1 MTRIICH
8 SFSYP
13 TATRRR
19 FLSFHLSHC
28 FSQMRHSAGVAAIA
42 AQVLIFAAFALLPGQ
57 AAALSSHADPN
68 AYLFN
73 LSFGDLQQ
81 ELATARQ
88 AGQRGL
94 FIMFGNDDCPWCEK
108 MKSEVFSLPEVQK
121 YYRKYFRVL
130 EVDTE
135 GDTPVTDFS
144 GHEMSAKDFAFK
156 GFHIRATP
164 VFIFFDLDSKPVMR
178 YTGATSGVKEF
189 MLLGKFVV
197 EGHYK
202 EETFIAYKRRQLA
215 AEGGPE

>member
-1 MTRIICH
+1 MTSIICH
-8 SFSYP
+8 SFSDK
-13 TATRRR
+13 AARRR
-19 FLSFHLSHC
+19 GFLSFHLSGS
-28 FSQMRHSAGVAAIA
+28 FSGTKHSAVAAIA
-42 AQVLIFAAFALLPGQ
+42 ALIFSTLALLPCQ
-57 AAALSSHADPN
+57 AAALSSHADPA
-68 AYLFN
+68 AYFFN
-73 LSFGDLQQ
+73 LSFGDMQE

-108 MKSEVFSLPEVQK
+108 MKSDVFSRPQVQR

-135 GDTPVTDFS
+135 GDTQVTDFS

-156 GFHIRATP
+156 EFHIRATP
-164 VFIFFDLDSKPVMR
+164 VFIFFDLDGKPVMR

-189 MLLGKFVV
+189 MLLGRFVV

-215 AEGGPE
+215 VEGGPQ